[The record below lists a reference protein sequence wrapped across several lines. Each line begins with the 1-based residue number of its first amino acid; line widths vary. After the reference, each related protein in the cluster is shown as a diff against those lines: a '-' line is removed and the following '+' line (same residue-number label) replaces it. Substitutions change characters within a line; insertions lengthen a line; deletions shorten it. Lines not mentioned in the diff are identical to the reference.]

1 MWPVR
6 RKLAAIPN
14 QGNLPLMAADSSP
27 SPGTAETIVQ
37 APANLLAEVGEKS
50 RSILLEV
57 GSMFWFL
64 INTISETVDRM
75 RRGRVPFRAAIFFRY
90 TERAGVGSVPL
101 VAMVSFFLGLTMA
114 LLTGYQLE
122 RFGTERLVPGLVA
135 IAFTR
140 ELGPLLTGIMLAARI
155 GASFTAE
162 LGTMQV
168 SEEVEAIEA
177 MGIGP
182 LRFLVAPRLLA
193 LVALMPCLSLVS
205 SMAAIFASAL
215 ISRAYFNI
223 AFVYFQDLVLQALL
237 IRDITTGIG
246 KSFMFGLLI
255 GAIACYRG
263 LTVKGG
269 AAGVGTATT
278 SSVVTAITTV
288 IGFDTLF
295 NIVYIV
301 FFP

>member
-1 MWPVR
+1 
-6 RKLAAIPN
+6 
-14 QGNLPLMAADSSP
+14 MAADPAP
-27 SPGTAETIVQ
+27 SPGTAETIVH
-37 APANLLAEVGEKS
+37 APANLLAGVGEKS
-50 RSILLEV
+50 RSVLVEI

-64 INTISETVDRM
+64 VNTINETLDRI
-75 RRGRVPFRAAIFFRY
+75 RRGRVPFKAATFFRY

-182 LRFLVAPRLLA
+182 LRFLVAPRMLA
-193 LVALMPCLSLVS
+193 LFALMPCLSVIS
-205 SMAAIFASAL
+205 SIAAIFASAL

-237 IRDITTGIG
+237 VRDIVTGIL

-269 AAGVGTATT
+269 AAGVGISTT
-278 SSVVTAITTV
+278 SSVVTAITVV

>member
-1 MWPVR
+1 MAPE
-6 RKLAAIPN
+6 PS
-14 QGNLPLMAADSSP
+14 PL
-27 SPGTAETIVQ
+27 PGTAETIVH
-37 APANLLAEVGEKS
+37 APADLLAGVGGKS
-50 RSILLEV
+50 RSVLQEV

-64 INTISETVDRM
+64 INTVGETVDRM
-75 RRGRVPFRAAIFFRY
+75 RRGRVPFRSASFFRY
-90 TERAGVGSVPL
+90 TQRAGVGSVPL

-114 LLTGYQLE
+114 LLTGYQLQ

-135 IAFTR
+135 ISFTR

-182 LRFLVAPRLLA
+182 LRFLVAPRMLA
-193 LVALMPCLSLVS
+193 LFALMPCLSVVS
-205 SMAAIFASAL
+205 SMAAIIATAL
-215 ISRAYFNI
+215 VSRAYFNI
-223 AFVYFQDLVLQALL
+223 SFVYFNDLVLNALL
-237 IRDITTGIG
+237 IRDIITGIL

-263 LTVKGG
+263 LTVTGG
-269 AAGVGTATT
+269 AAGVGTSTT
-278 SSVVTAITTV
+278 SSVVTAITVV
-288 IGFDTLF
+288 IGFDTVF

>member
-1 MWPVR
+1 MPDNFSPR
-6 RKLAAIPN
+6 LGAAGTLVQRP
-14 QGNLPLMAADSSP
+14 AD
-27 SPGTAETIVQ
+27 
-37 APANLLAEVGEKS
+37 LLAGLGEKF
-50 RSILLEV
+50 RAVLLEV

-64 INTISETVDRM
+64 INTLSETLDRL
-75 RRGRVPFRAAIFFRY
+75 RDGRAPFRLSNFFLQ

-101 VAMVSFFLGLTMA
+101 VALVSFFLGLTMA
-114 LLTGYQLE
+114 LLTGYQLQ

-182 LRFLVAPRLLA
+182 LRYLVAPRLLA
-193 LVALMPCLSLVS
+193 LFSLMPCLSVIS
-205 SMAAIFASAL
+205 CIAAIFASAL

-223 AFVYFQDLVLQALL
+223 PLVYFQDLVLDALL
-237 IRDITTGIG
+237 IRDIITGAL

-263 LTVKGG
+263 LTVQGG
-269 AAGVGTATT
+269 AAGVGVSTT

-288 IGFDTLF
+288 IGFDTLY

>member
-1 MWPVR
+1 
-6 RKLAAIPN
+6 
-14 QGNLPLMAADSSP
+14 MAANP
-27 SPGTAETIVQ
+27 SPRRGAAQRLVEQ
-37 APANLLAEVGEKS
+37 PAHVVAGVGEKS
-50 RSILLEV
+50 RSILIEV

-64 INTISETVDRM
+64 INTVAETVDRM
-75 RRGRVPFRAAIFFRY
+75 RRGRAPFRAESFFGY

-182 LRFLVAPRLLA
+182 LRYLVAPRVLA
-193 LVALMPCLSLVS
+193 LFSLMPCLSLIS
-205 SMAAIFASAL
+205 SIAAIFASAL
-215 ISRAYFNI
+215 ICRAYFNI

-237 IRDITTGIG
+237 IRDLLTGIM
-246 KSFMFGLLI
+246 KSFMFGFLI
-255 GAIACYRG
+255 AAIACYRG
-263 LTVKGG
+263 LTVQGG

-288 IGFDTLF
+288 IACDTLY
-295 NIVYIV
+295 NIVYVV

>member
-1 MWPVR
+1 MAEGNPSDSEGNRSFETNPVVVV
-6 RKLAAIPN
+6 
-14 QGNLPLMAADSSP
+14 QG
-27 SPGTAETIVQ
+27 
-37 APANLLAEVGEKS
+37 VGQIG
-50 RSILLEV
+50 RSFLTQI
-57 GSMFWFL
+57 GAMFWF
-64 INTISETVDRM
+64 IVNTFAETVDNM
-75 RRGRVPFRAAIFFRY
+75 RRGRAPFRAASFFRH

-114 LLTGYQLE
+114 LLTGYQLQ

-162 LGTMQV
+162 LGTMKV

-177 MGIGP
+177 MGISP

-193 LVALMPCLSLVS
+193 LFSLMPCLAVISSL
-205 SMAAIFASAL
+205 AAIFATSL

-223 AFVYFQDLVLQALL
+223 AWVYFTDLVLSSLL
-237 IRDITTGIG
+237 IRDIITGLV
-246 KSFMFGLLI
+246 KSFLFGLLI
-255 GAIACYRG
+255 GAVACYRG
-263 LTVKGG
+263 LSVQGG

-278 SSVVTAITTV
+278 SSVVTAITAV
-288 IGFDTLF
+288 IAFDTIF
-295 NIVYIV
+295 NVIYVV